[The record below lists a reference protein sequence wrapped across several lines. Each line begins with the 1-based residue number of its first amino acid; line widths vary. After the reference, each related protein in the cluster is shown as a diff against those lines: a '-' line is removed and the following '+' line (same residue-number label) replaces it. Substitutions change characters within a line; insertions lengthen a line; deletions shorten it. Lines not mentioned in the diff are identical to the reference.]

1 MVYGNNMIWTAAL
14 LLAAS
19 TVPTANAQ
27 PQAAPAPTQQKQDI
41 PDAPRP
47 QTLPNLKTI
56 TPLGAAVA
64 PPALAEQAAP
74 ATAPTAAQQPEE
86 DQGPPPDR
94 SAQIFT
100 LPTIPVNL
108 VEVPF
113 IVKDS
118 RGQLVPGITARE
130 VRVYENNVPQHMAV
144 FTTDPFPLSVA
155 LVIDQSVTYDEMDK
169 INASLAAL
177 QGAFAPYDEVAIF
190 TYNNG
195 VREQTPFTG
204 AQGPLLAIML
214 DRSKGH
220 GRDPVMPLG
229 GPLSNGINL
238 NGSKIDDNTSG
249 RPAGAP
255 SYETAPKEFHTLN
268 DAILAAARE
277 TARAGKGRRRIVY
290 VISDGKEYG
299 SKASEKEVIKYCLTN
314 NVSVWATLV
323 GDSSLYGLG
332 FLDRIHIPLMMRDNA
347 LPRYTS
353 ATAGQLDAEF
363 RQKGIEASF
372 GKITAEARNQY
383 TIGYYSH
390 EPMLDGQY
398 RKLDVRVSRPDL
410 TIIAKEGYWPRPQT
424 PPPPPPPAPPHP
436 HGPCWLIGLGSTI
449 TELDPSVGNGSGS
462 VRDG

>member
-1 MVYGNNMIWTAAL
+1 MVYGKSMIWTAAL

-19 TVPTANAQ
+19 PVAITAQ
-27 PQAAPAPTQQKQDI
+27 PQTQAPAQQKQDI

-56 TPLGAAVA
+56 TPIGAAITA
-64 PPALAEQAAP
+64 PAPSEQAAP
-74 ATAPTAAQQPEE
+74 APAPAVAQEPDE
-86 DQGPPPDR
+86 DQGPPPDK
-94 SAQIFT
+94 SAHAFT
-100 LPTIPVNL
+100 LQTNVNL

-118 RGQLVPGITARE
+118 KGQLVPGIPARE
-130 VRVYENNVPQHMAV
+130 VRVYENNVRQHMSV

-155 LVIDQSVTYDEMDK
+155 LVIDQSVTYDTMQK

-177 QGAFAPYDEVAIF
+177 QGAFAPYDEVAVF

-195 VREQTPFTG
+195 VKEQTAFTA
-204 AQGPLLAIML
+204 AQGPRLGIML

-220 GRDPVMPLG
+220 GRDPIMPLG
-229 GPLSNGINL
+229 GPMSQSINKNGMAVT
-238 NGSKIDDNTSG
+238 DDTSG
-249 RPAGAP
+249 HRGNQ
-255 SYETAPKEFHTLN
+255 SNFETAPKEFHTLN
-268 DAILAAARE
+268 DAILDAARE

-290 VISDGKEYG
+290 VISDGKENG
-299 SKASEKEVIKYCLTN
+299 STASEKEVIKYCLTN
-314 NVSVWATLV
+314 NVSVWGTLV

-353 ATAGQLDAEF
+353 ATAGQLDSEF

-390 EPMLDGQY
+390 EPMLDGKY
-398 RKLDVRVSRPDL
+398 RKLDVRVSRPGL
-410 TIIAKEGYWPRPQT
+410 TIIAKDGYWPRPNTPQ
-424 PPPPPPPAPPHP
+424 PPPPVTPTAIP
-436 HGPCWLIGLGSTI
+436 
-449 TELDPSVGNGSGS
+449 
-462 VRDG
+462 